1 MKFGFLVA
9 VATSALSA
17 ADAATK
23 VSVIELGK
31 GGTVHRTDESSFA
44 NVAGVSSFWSALH
57 SPGRKLQHAG
67 MPVVPDLFSKTSD
80 GMVLALKAS
89 DLEVMPFVTSLLSEE
104 GSNGVVAHLEIDGNK
119 ADALLNKV
127 RDADTVDSS
136 MFTSSCKRHAASPGL
151 TGMMT
156 EVTGEKSADIDGQLR
171 EVIKSLNHEATAAG
185 KTIVLHLV
193 VEGEDSV
200 GHRRLLSRRLEDE
213 GEEQNEDAD
222 QDADGDNANGQNNN
236 NGYYGYG
243 YYNSYGEWVTPYKT
257 MFQIQYFNVVLWTAI
272 GLTMILF
279 STIYLMV
286 YMPLMPDTLL
296 FGESAKLMG
305 DD

>member
-1 MKFGFLVA
+1 MKFGFLFA

-31 GGTVHRTDESSFA
+31 GGAVRRTNEDSLT

-67 MPVVPDLFSKTSD
+67 MPIVPDLFNKAND
-80 GMVLALKAS
+80 GMVLALKGS
-89 DLEVMPFVTSLLSEE
+89 DLADMPFLSSLLSEE
-104 GSNGVVAHLEIDGNK
+104 GSNGVVGHFEINGNK

-127 RDADTVDSS
+127 RDADTVDASL
-136 MFTSSCKRHAASPGL
+136 FTSSCKRHAASSGL

-156 EVTGEKSADIDGQLR
+156 EIEGDKSADIDGQLR
-171 EVIKSLNHEATAAG
+171 DVIQALDQEAAAAG

-193 VEGEDSV
+193 VEGEDGV
-200 GHRRLLSRRLEDE
+200 GRRRLLSRRLEDE
-213 GEEQNEDAD
+213 GEGEENEGDNEDGENQNA
-222 QDADGDNANGQNNN
+222 DADGNNANNGQQQN

-243 YYNSYGEWVTPYKT
+243 YYNSYGEWVCYL
-257 MFQIQYFNVVLWTAI
+257 QIKVFDLIIRIRV
-272 GLTMILF
+272 F
-279 STIYLMV
+279 SV
-286 YMPLMPDTLL
+286 CFLL
-296 FGESAKLMG
+296 LLLYSL
-305 DD
+305 